1 LKKLKWILGNI
12 PELVA
17 GTAFCVMLIVVFV
30 NVVLR
35 YTMNY
40 SIIWCEELAAIGFIW
55 SIFVGAAAC
64 YKRKGLIGID
74 VLVGILPA
82 WSRRIVQVAVDA
94 FMVGA
99 NVLLFYLS
107 LSFSIGAWTKISLS
121 MNISY
126 TYFDIATTIGFAF
139 MSYYAIKHLIWDIQ
153 GRKFVHP
160 DGETV

>member
-1 LKKLKWILGNI
+1 LKKLGWILGNI

-17 GTAFCVMLIVVFV
+17 GAAFCVMLIVVFV

-35 YTMNY
+35 YALNY
-40 SIIWCEELAAIGFIW
+40 SIIWCEEIAAIGFIW

-74 VLVGILPA
+74 VFIGVLPEF
-82 WSRRIVQVAVDA
+82 SRRIVQIVVDA
-94 FMVGA
+94 FMVAA
-99 NVLLFYLS
+99 NLLLCYLS

-121 MNISY
+121 MRISY
-126 TYFDIATTIGFAF
+126 TYFDIATTVGFAF
-139 MSYYAIKHLIWDIQ
+139 MSYYAIKHLIGDIQ